1 MKKIERIASSDEK
14 RFVDILQREDGSY
27 SLQRFVQKYDSEEES
42 EYEIRELPDPEGK
55 FADLS
60 TAIDEAKRLLK
71 NCV

>member
-14 RFVDILQREDGSY
+14 KFIEILQKEDGSY
-27 SLQRFVQKYDSEEES
+27 ALQRFARKYDREEES

-71 NCV
+71 TCG